1 MTVATNLRELRDH
14 WDLVLSFAR
23 RDLRAKYKQT
33 FFGVAWAVLQPLALM
48 IVFTLVFSVF
58 AQIKSEGAPYPVFA
72 YSALIFWTFFAACL
86 SQGTS
91 AMTANASLV
100 RKIWFPRETLL
111 LAVIISASIDLCVA
125 SMVLV
130 GLYIYYGV
138 PLHATVA
145 WVPAL
150 LALQIVFTLSVI
162 LVTSAVQVRFRDVGH
177 AMPLLVQLWMFI
189 SPVAYPLES
198 VPERLRFLYLLNPMA
213 GLIDGY
219 RRVLLHGRQPD
230 FGHLAISAA
239 VSLVLIC
246 LAYLL
251 FKRAERTFADVI

>member
-1 MTVATNLRELRDH
+1 MRYLQELAQSSH
-14 WDLVLSFAR
+14 LILSFAR

-33 FFGVAWAVLQPLALM
+33 FFGVAWAVLQPTALM
-48 IVFTLVFSVF
+48 VVFTLVFSVF
-58 AQIKSEGAPYPVFA
+58 AKIESEGAPYPVFA

-111 LAVIISASIDLCVA
+111 LAVIISATLDLCVA
-125 SMVLV
+125 SLVLA
-130 GLYIYYGV
+130 GLYVYYGV
-138 PLHATVA
+138 PLHATVV
-145 WVPAL
+145 WVPVL
-150 LALQIVFTLSVI
+150 LLLQITFTLAVI
-162 LVTSAVQVRFRDVGH
+162 LVTSAVQVRFRDIGH
-177 AMPLLVQLWMFI
+177 AMPLLVQLWMFA

-198 VPERLRFLYLLNPMA
+198 VPERLRTIYLLNPMA
-213 GLIDGY
+213 GLIDSY
-219 RRVLLHGRQPD
+219 RRVLLHGTLPD
-230 FGHLAISAA
+230 FGYLAVAA
-239 VSLVLIC
+239 SVSLVLVC

>member
-1 MTVATNLRELRDH
+1 MRYLHELAQSSH
-14 WDLVLSFAR
+14 LILSFAR

-33 FFGVAWAVLQPLALM
+33 FFGVAWAVLQPTALM
-48 IVFTLVFSVF
+48 VVFTLVFSVF
-58 AQIKSEGAPYPVFA
+58 AKIESEGAPYPVFA

-111 LAVIISASIDLCVA
+111 LAVIISASLDLCVA
-125 SMVLV
+125 SLVLA
-130 GLYIYYGV
+130 GLYVYYGV
-138 PLHATVA
+138 PLHATVV
-145 WVPAL
+145 WVPVL
-150 LALQIVFTLSVI
+150 LLLQITFTLAVI
-162 LVTSAVQVRFRDVGH
+162 LVTSAVQVRFRDIGH
-177 AMPLLVQLWMFI
+177 AMPLLVQLWMFA

-198 VPERLRFLYLLNPMA
+198 VPERLRTIYLLNPMA
-213 GLIDGY
+213 GLIDSY
-219 RRVLLHGRQPD
+219 RRVLLHGTLPD
-230 FGHLAISAA
+230 FGYLGVAA
-239 VSLVLIC
+239 SVSLVLVC

>member
-1 MTVATNLRELRDH
+1 MRYLQELAQSSH
-14 WDLVLSFAR
+14 LILSFAR

-33 FFGVAWAVLQPLALM
+33 FFGVAWAVLQPTALM
-48 IVFTLVFSVF
+48 VVFTLVFSVF
-58 AQIKSEGAPYPVFA
+58 AKIESEGAPYPVFA

-111 LAVIISASIDLCVA
+111 LAVIISASLDLCVA
-125 SMVLV
+125 SLVLA
-130 GLYIYYGV
+130 GLYVYYGV
-138 PLHATVA
+138 PLHATVV
-145 WVPAL
+145 WVPVL
-150 LALQIVFTLSVI
+150 LLLQITFTLAVI
-162 LVTSAVQVRFRDVGH
+162 LVTSAVQVRFRDIGH
-177 AMPLLVQLWMFI
+177 AMPLLVQLWMFA

-198 VPERLRFLYLLNPMA
+198 VPERLRTIYLLNPMA
-213 GLIDGY
+213 GLIDSY
-219 RRVLLHGRQPD
+219 RRVLLHGTLPD
-230 FGHLAISAA
+230 FGYLGVAA
-239 VSLVLIC
+239 SVSLVLVC